1 MGQSS
6 PSISTLV
13 VFICSILAF
22 SSIGLAHHGTNIT
35 YDQSRTIVLKGT
47 VTAFK
52 FANPH
57 VEVHL
62 DVKDQ
67 NGRIVNWSLE
77 GTSVYYWSK
86 AGWNKSSLKAGDQ
99 VTATAN
105 PARSGNAIGNIV
117 KLVSANGKEF
127 ITERTEEQ
135 K

>member
-1 MGQSS
+1 MRLTVGLNCYLLAL
-6 PSISTLV
+6 ST
-13 VFICSILAF
+13 
-22 SSIGLAHHGTNIT
+22 IGLAHHGTNIT

-62 DVKDQ
+62 DVRDQ
-67 NGRIVNWSLE
+67 TGKIVNWSLE

-86 AGWNKSSLKAGDQ
+86 AGWNKTSLKAGDQ
-99 VTATAN
+99 ITATAN
-105 PARSGNAIGNIV
+105 PARSGSAIANIV
-117 KLVSANGKEF
+117 KLVTANGKEF
-127 ITERTEEQ
+127 VTGRTEEQ